1 MTTPTTEYATKNCLC
16 VATRIHSMPQ
26 EVVSF
31 ENNLLTFI
39 ENGTRYSNVILIA
52 IKASVKDFSAD
63 FIEHQTIY
71 KLTTK
76 VISTLPHDVIEKVTV
91 LPILEWGAFTTALN
105 TLLFC
110 AGKMEGVRYILY
122 KSFEVR
128 ISQKDI
134 GSMVSELDKN
144 DTLVVGAR
152 LNGHDFKCSSELQS
166 NVVTVINGRTV
177 PWNTYV

>member
-1 MTTPTTEYATKNCLC
+1 MTTSTTEYTMKNVLC
-16 VATRIHSMPQ
+16 VATRIHSMPE
-26 EVVSF
+26 EVISF
-31 ENNLLTFI
+31 EKNLLTFI
-39 ENGTRYSNVILIA
+39 ENGMEYSNAILIA
-52 IKASVKDFSAD
+52 IKATVEDFNAD
-63 FIEHQTIY
+63 FAEHQTIY

-76 VISTLPHDVIEKVTV
+76 VISTLPRDVKEKVTV

-105 TLLFC
+105 TLLLC

-134 GSMVSELDKN
+134 TAMVSELDKN

-152 LNGHDFKCSSELQS
+152 LNGHDFKCSSKLQP
-166 NVVTVINGRTV
+166 NVVTLINGRTV